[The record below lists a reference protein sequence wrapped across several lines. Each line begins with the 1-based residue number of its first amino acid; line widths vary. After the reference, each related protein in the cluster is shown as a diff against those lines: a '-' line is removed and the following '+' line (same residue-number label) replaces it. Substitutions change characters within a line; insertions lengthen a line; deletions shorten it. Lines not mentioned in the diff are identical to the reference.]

1 MRRTLKIVTRK
12 STGVSHVVHA
22 TGSEGP
28 GEPRVKAWKREEEHA
43 EAGTLASQS
52 GVHKEK
58 RELILN
64 TINEL
69 VLTISH
75 YLNTPLTVLLG
86 KVELLSEA
94 TENGGMSKED
104 MKKSLYTCKREIFKI
119 DAIVKSFQNLC
130 RLQHKSYPPGVKMLD
145 VEEEIKNK
153 VKEISFLR

>member
-1 MRRTLKIVTRK
+1 MKRVLKIVSHKQGEPKVK
-12 STGVSHVVHA
+12 SWKLGEGPPQA
-22 TGSEGP
+22 TGFAS
-28 GEPRVKAWKREEEHA
+28 RSILQEE
-43 EAGTLASQS
+43 
-52 GVHKEK
+52 KN
-58 RELILN
+58 ELILN

-104 MKKSLYTCKREIFKI
+104 MKKSLHTCKREIFKI

-130 RLQHKSYPPGVKMLD
+130 RVQHKSFPPGVKMLD
-145 VEEEIKNK
+145 VEQEIKNK
-153 VKEISFLR
+153 VKEINFLR

>member
-1 MRRTLKIVTRK
+1 MKRALKIVSHKQGESRAKSWKFGERLPEATR
-12 STGVSHVVHA
+12 
-22 TGSEGP
+22 
-28 GEPRVKAWKREEEHA
+28 
-43 EAGTLASQS
+43 LASRS
-52 GVHKEK
+52 MPHEEK
-58 RELILN
+58 KELILN

-86 KVELLSEA
+86 KVELISEA

-104 MKKSLYTCKREIFKI
+104 MKKSLDTCKREILRI

-130 RLQHKSYPPGVKMLD
+130 RVQHKSFPPGIKMLD
-145 VEEEIKNK
+145 VEQEIKNK